1 MSKLPFGKYN
11 CTEMSRNKI
20 ELKVTGGGR
29 SRRTAGCRHAHNQV
43 TGAVNSGVKTAMAG
57 RVPFGMFYVL
67 VDPDKP
73 FEKVLALATMAPYFL
88 VCALSVLIVRCRELM
103 TITWLLGQLL
113 NEAANFVLKRQFK
126 QARPD
131 GAPKVGYD
139 EHGMPSAHAQFMGFF
154 LASALC
160 VLLFRVRV
168 NMYSKLFV
176 IACTLILTG
185 LVCFSRTELG
195 FHTHEQV
202 RALLRIVS
210 RFG

>member
-1 MSKLPFGKYN
+1 
-11 CTEMSRNKI
+11 
-20 ELKVTGGGR
+20 
-29 SRRTAGCRHAHNQV
+29 
-43 TGAVNSGVKTAMAG
+43 MAG

-88 VCALSVLIVRCRELM
+88 VCALTILIVRCRELL
-103 TITWLLGQLL
+103 TITWLTGQLL
-113 NEAANFVLKRQFK
+113 NETANFVLKRQFK

-131 GAPKVGYD
+131 GAPKVGFD

-154 LASALC
+154 LAFAVC

-168 NMYSKLFV
+168 NLLSKLSV
-176 IACTLILTG
+176 IACTLTLTG
-185 LVCFSRTELG
+185 LVCFSRIELG

-202 RALLRIVS
+202 RNFSEIASRVSAYSSNIVGIGWCRS
-210 RFG
+210 WLGFRCGLVYNCS